1 MKKTKETKE
10 MEKVEVV
17 FILDRSGSM
26 CGLEEDTIG
35 GFNATLKEQKQQPG
49 EVLWSTVLFDDR
61 HEVIHDRVPIK
72 KVKELTPNE
81 YYVRGSTALLDA
93 VGRAIHHIKNVHKY
107 ARKEDIPDKTLFV
120 ITTDGYENASVEYT
134 YKKVKDMIQTQ
145 TNKSGWEFVFLG
157 ANIDAAEVGESMG
170 IDRKRS
176 ATFHNDSTGIMTNFK
191 SINTILGSMRYSGTF
206 DEEALDEIHQD
217 YEKRKKN

>member
-1 MKKTKETKE
+1 M
-10 MEKVEVV
+10 
-17 FILDRSGSM
+17 
-26 CGLEEDTIG
+26 
-35 GFNATLKEQKQQPG
+35 
-49 EVLWSTVLFDDR
+49 
-61 HEVIHDRVPIK
+61 
-72 KVKELTPNE
+72 
-81 YYVRGSTALLDA
+81 
-93 VGRAIHHIKNVHKY
+93 
-107 ARKEDIPDKTLFV
+107 

>member
-120 ITTDGYENASVEYT
+120 ITTDGYENASAEYT